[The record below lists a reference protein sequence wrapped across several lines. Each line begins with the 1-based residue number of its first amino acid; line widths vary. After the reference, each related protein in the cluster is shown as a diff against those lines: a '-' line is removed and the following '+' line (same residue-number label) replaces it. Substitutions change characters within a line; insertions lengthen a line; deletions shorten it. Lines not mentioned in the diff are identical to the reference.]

1 MVKNKPIRFI
11 NGYGPQDDSNSTDN
25 EKQEF
30 FSRLDEEIKSSKIA
44 GAMICIQMDA
54 NSKLGSEYI
63 PDDPKPQSK
72 NGQMLANVVDEN
84 DLIVVNGTEKCS
96 GLITRHRTTVNGVE
110 ESVIDFFIV
119 CRRFF
124 DMINSLLI
132 DEKRIYCLTKFSSK
146 TGNKNIKESDHNMFI
161 LNMNISWD
169 TAFEDTV
176 ERNEIYNY
184 KNKDDFENFKEMTS
198 DNSALRNCFNE
209 DEEDLNTACNR
220 WFSTLNSIIKKCF
233 KKIRIKKQIMSN
245 DDELDKLFTQKEELK
260 TYIATNDNTEEDLDE
275 KKEELENIL
284 NEIAGKC
291 SQ

>member
-1 MVKNKPIRFI
+1 MKPVSVSDETDIEILVVQGMVKNKPVRFI
-11 NGYGPQDDSNSTDN
+11 NGYGPQDDSNSTEN

-63 PDDPKPQSK
+63 ADDPNPQSK
-72 NGQMLANVVDEN
+72 NGKMLANVVDEN

-96 GLITRHRTTVNGVE
+96 GLITRHRKTVNGLE

-119 CRRFF
+119 CKRFF

-161 LNMNISWD
+161 LNINVSWD
-169 TAFEDTV
+169 TTFEDNA
-176 ERNEIYNY
+176 ERNEIYNF
-184 KNKDDFENFKEMTS
+184 KNNDDFENFIEMTR
-198 DNSALRNCFNE
+198 DNPALRNCFNDDTE
-209 DEEDLNTACNR
+209 DFNTACNK
-220 WFSTLNSIIKKCF
+220 WFSILNSIIKN
-233 KKIRIKKQIMSN
+233 IS
-245 DDELDKLFTQKEELK
+245 
-260 TYIATNDNTEEDLDE
+260 E
-275 KKEELENIL
+275 K
-284 NEIAGKC
+284 
-291 SQ
+291 

>member
-1 MVKNKPIRFI
+1 MNADETDTEILVVQGMVKNKPIRFI

-30 FSRLDEEIKSSKIA
+30 FSRLDEEIKRSKIA

-72 NGQMLANVVDEN
+72 NGKMLANVVDEN

-132 DEKRIYCLTKFSSK
+132 DEKRGYTVLQSLAVRLVTRISRRATIICLF
-146 TGNKNIKESDHNMFI
+146 
-161 LNMNISWD
+161 
-169 TAFEDTV
+169 
-176 ERNEIYNY
+176 
-184 KNKDDFENFKEMTS
+184 
-198 DNSALRNCFNE
+198 
-209 DEEDLNTACNR
+209 
-220 WFSTLNSIIKKCF
+220 
-233 KKIRIKKQIMSN
+233 
-245 DDELDKLFTQKEELK
+245 
-260 TYIATNDNTEEDLDE
+260 
-275 KKEELENIL
+275 
-284 NEIAGKC
+284 
-291 SQ
+291 